1 MTARNRVAKVAVP
14 VPIRRAFDYSLPL
27 EEPIPARGVRVRVP
41 FGRRRSL
48 IGIVTG
54 VADESEV
61 PASRLK
67 AITGI
72 LDSEP
77 LLPASL
83 LELLEWAAAYY
94 HHPVGEVIA
103 SALPTRLRTQELA
116 KSRTRTK
123 WLVTD
128 SGAAADPQAVKRS
141 ALQRRILQALQGE
154 PAGIDSRALAGLSA
168 RWRVAVDSLV
178 NRGWVTAREYEDDVA
193 PDVPPTS
200 APALTAAQSQAVDA
214 VSAASGFKPFLI
226 YGVTGSGKTEVY
238 LRVIEQVLARGAQV
252 LVLVPEI
259 ALTPQLVSRF
269 RSRVRV
275 PLVVLHSDLTD
286 QERAH
291 GWLMARAGKARIVV
305 GTRSAVF
312 TPLPHLGLIIVDEEH
327 DPSYKQQDGFR
338 YSARDVAVMR
348 AHREAVPIMLGSATP
363 SLETV
368 NRVRAGHYTMLTLP
382 DRAGGAALPA
392 IEVLDLRRLA
402 AEQGI
407 SHPLRVAIAD
417 TLQRGE
423 QALLFLNRRG
433 FAPVWMCFQ
442 CGWVAPCERCDARLT
457 FHRSS
462 ARLRCHH
469 CGAERSL
476 PTVCPAC
483 QRAELHALGEGT
495 ERIESVLKRSFPT
508 ARIVRVDRDSTR
520 AKGSLDE
527 KLERARRGEA
537 DILIGTQMLSKGHD
551 FPGVTLVGIL
561 NADQG
566 LYGSDF
572 RATER
577 LVQQIIQVSGRAGRG
592 AKPGRVLIQTYH
604 PGHPV
609 FAQLK
614 TAGAYDNFVDYA
626 LTERLETGYPPSTH
640 LALLRAES
648 PKADVAL
655 GFLRIAHALALRCAD
670 SEVAVF
676 DPVPSP
682 MERRA
687 GRYRAQLLVQSAK
700 RSSLHAML
708 SQWLER
714 LAEKKAGA
722 RVRWSLDVD
731 PIDLY

>member
-1 MTARNRVAKVAVP
+1 MTAKRRVAKVAVP
-14 VPIRRAFDYSLPL
+14 VPIRRAFDYSLPF
-27 EEPIPARGVRVRVP
+27 EEPIPVPGVRVRVP
-41 FGRRRSL
+41 FGHRRSL
-48 IGIVTG
+48 IGVVTD
-54 VADESEV
+54 VVDESEV

-67 AITGI
+67 AVSGV

-77 LLPASL
+77 MLPVSL
-83 LELLEWAAAYY
+83 LRLLEWAAAYY
-94 HHPVGEVIA
+94 HHPIGEVIA
-103 SALPTRLRTQELA
+103 SALPVPLRTREIA
-116 KSRTRTK
+116 KSRIRMRWFITE
-123 WLVTD
+123 
-128 SGAAADPQAVKRS
+128 SGVAADPLSIKKTPVQQRVLLALKVEAGGMES
-141 ALQRRILQALQGE
+141 A
-154 PAGIDSRALAGLSA
+154 ALAALSP
-168 RWRVAVDSLV
+168 RWRKAIESLIS
-178 NRGWVTAREYEDDVA
+178 RGWVAVREQEEA
-193 PDVPPTS
+193 IEEVPAAA
-200 APALTAAQSQAVDA
+200 APALTAAQAEAVDTVA
-214 VSAASGFKPFLI
+214 VANGFKPFLI

-259 ALTPQLVSRF
+259 ALTPQLVRRF

-291 GWLMARAGKARIVV
+291 GWLMARAGKAGIVV

-312 TPLPHLGLIIVDEEH
+312 APLPHVGLIIVDEEH

-348 AHREAVPIMLGSATP
+348 AHREQVPIMLGSATP
-363 SLETV
+363 SLETL
-368 NRVRAGHYTMLTLP
+368 NHVRTGRYTMLTLP
-382 DRAGGAALPA
+382 ARAGGAALPA
-392 IEVLDLRRLA
+392 IEVLDMRRLA

-407 SHPLRVAIAD
+407 SHPLRTAVAEI
-417 TLQRGE
+417 LQRGE

-433 FAPVWMCFQ
+433 FAPVWMCFR

-457 FHRSS
+457 FHRAR

-476 PTVCPAC
+476 PTQCPEC
-483 QRAELHALGEGT
+483 RATELHALGEGT
-495 ERIESVLKRSFPT
+495 ERIESILKRLFSA

-537 DILIGTQMLSKGHD
+537 DILVGTQMLSKGHD

-592 AKPGRVLIQTYH
+592 AKPGKVLIQTYH

-609 FAQLK
+609 FVQLAA
-614 TAGAYDNFVDYA
+614 AGAYDSFVDYA
-626 LTERLETGYPPSTH
+626 LTERREAGYPPFAH

-648 PKADVAL
+648 PKADAAL
-655 GFLRIAHALALRCAD
+655 GFLRIAHTLARGFAD
-670 SEVAVF
+670 TGIAVF
-676 DPVPSP
+676 DPVASP

-687 GRYRAQLLVQSAK
+687 GRYRAQLLVQSSQ
-700 RSSLHAML
+700 RSNLHAML
-708 SQWLER
+708 DRWLER
-714 LAEKKAGA
+714 LAEEKTAA